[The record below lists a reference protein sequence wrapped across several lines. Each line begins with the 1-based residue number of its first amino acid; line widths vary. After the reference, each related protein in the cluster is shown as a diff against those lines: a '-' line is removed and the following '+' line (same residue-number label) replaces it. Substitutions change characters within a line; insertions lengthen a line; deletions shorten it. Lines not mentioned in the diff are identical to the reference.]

1 MIYNKIE
8 KYQQVFCYAYMK
20 TLRPSE
26 YIFKKNI
33 ITWNRIKKLLLN
45 QKYDLLQDSSTA
57 CFRLSNTFYDNLL
70 LVAKKEYTPVEYL
83 MLPAEINN
91 ILRRNS
97 IRFIEDLKVND
108 ISKIRKLGNNYIG
121 RIEQATN
128 NMDISQID
136 NINKK
141 ILQYEQIELDDK
153 TLEKWWNELLSENPS
168 RIIDILLL
176 LYR

>member
-1 MIYNKIE
+1 MTAHE
-8 KYQQVFCYAYMK
+8 
-20 TLRPSE
+20 
-26 YIFKKNI
+26 
-33 ITWNRIKKLLLN
+33 IT
-45 QKYDLLQDSSTA
+45 
-57 CFRLSNTFYDNLL
+57 
-70 LVAKKEYTPVEYL
+70 
-83 MLPAEINN
+83 NN
-91 ILRRNS
+91 
-97 IRFIEDLKVND
+97 
-108 ISKIRKLGNNYIG
+108 IG

>member
-1 MIYNKIE
+1 M
-8 KYQQVFCYAYMK
+8 
-20 TLRPSE
+20 SE
-26 YIFKKNI
+26 GRKKN
-33 ITWNRIKKLLLN
+33 
-45 QKYDLLQDSSTA
+45 
-57 CFRLSNTFYDNLL
+57 
-70 LVAKKEYTPVEYL
+70 
-83 MLPAEINN
+83 
-91 ILRRNS
+91 
-97 IRFIEDLKVND
+97 
-108 ISKIRKLGNNYIG
+108 G
-121 RIEQATN
+121 N

>member
-1 MIYNKIE
+1 
-8 KYQQVFCYAYMK
+8 
-20 TLRPSE
+20 
-26 YIFKKNI
+26 
-33 ITWNRIKKLLLN
+33 
-45 QKYDLLQDSSTA
+45 
-57 CFRLSNTFYDNLL
+57 
-70 LVAKKEYTPVEYL
+70 

>member
-1 MIYNKIE
+1 M
-8 KYQQVFCYAYMK
+8 
-20 TLRPSE
+20 
-26 YIFKKNI
+26 
-33 ITWNRIKKLLLN
+33 
-45 QKYDLLQDSSTA
+45 
-57 CFRLSNTFYDNLL
+57 
-70 LVAKKEYTPVEYL
+70 
-83 MLPAEINN
+83 
-91 ILRRNS
+91 
-97 IRFIEDLKVND
+97 
-108 ISKIRKLGNNYIG
+108 GNNYIG

>member
-1 MIYNKIE
+1 MGSVAI
-8 KYQQVFCYAYMK
+8 FCAY
-20 TLRPSE
+20 
-26 YIFKKNI
+26 
-33 ITWNRIKKLLLN
+33 
-45 QKYDLLQDSSTA
+45 
-57 CFRLSNTFYDNLL
+57 
-70 LVAKKEYTPVEYL
+70 
-83 MLPAEINN
+83 
-91 ILRRNS
+91 
-97 IRFIEDLKVND
+97 
-108 ISKIRKLGNNYIG
+108 
-121 RIEQATN
+121 TN